1 MQYRAANLF
10 QTSRSYDFTP
20 EEEKIVFVSY
30 RRDDEQ
36 LALRCVD
43 ILNSI
48 PGMNYWF
55 DRHDACINE
64 QSQQSEDSPIADIAL
79 ANCIEHG
86 LDVASALLGIIGPQT
101 FTSPWISYEIGS
113 ARGRFTSR
121 GPSIEPPTSP
131 HPLIAHYIRG
141 VEIEQTP
148 AFIALGTPLRG
159 LCEVEE
165 WARSLSEIL
174 SIIQGRPIDQNLL
187 AAARDIHRRNDV
199 QAIYE
204 RNTQHLR

>member
-10 QTSRSYDFTP
+10 QTIRSYDFTP

-36 LALRCVD
+36 LALDCVN
-43 ILNSI
+43 ILKSI

-55 DRHDACINE
+55 DKDDECINA
-64 QSQQSEDSPIADIAL
+64 QSQQSENSDIAI

-101 FTSPWISYEIGS
+101 FNTPWVSYEIGG
-113 ARGRFTSR
+113 ARGRFTSPE
-121 GPSIEPPTSP
+121 PSVEPSPSP
-131 HPLIAHYIRG
+131 HPLIAHYIHDK
-141 VEIEQTP
+141 IEAMP
-148 AFIALGTPLRG
+148 EFIALGTPLRC

-165 WARSLSEIL
+165 WARSLSKIL
-174 SIIQGRPIDQNLL
+174 SMIQGRPIDGSLL
-187 AAARDIHRRNDV
+187 ARAREIHIDNRV

-204 RNTQHLR
+204 KNTRHL